1 MNKTESLTIDMNLK
15 DAIKMDILKIDK
27 SETYLMEEVLPEDG
41 GFNRYLYQAS
51 KI

>member
-1 MNKTESLTIDMNLK
+1 MNKTESLIIDMKLK

-41 GFNRYLYQAS
+41 LYRYLYQAS